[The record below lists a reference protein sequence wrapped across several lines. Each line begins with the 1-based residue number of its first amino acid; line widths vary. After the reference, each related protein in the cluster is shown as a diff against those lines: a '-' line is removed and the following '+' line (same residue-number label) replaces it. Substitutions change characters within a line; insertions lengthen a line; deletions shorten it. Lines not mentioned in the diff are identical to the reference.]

1 MIPETRFSPTTAAA
15 IALYAV
21 TSFGL
26 YYGMVQHNT
35 SLARDA
41 PRLGS
46 EMDRPLAGPSAR

>member
-21 TSFGL
+21 TLFGL
-26 YYGMVQHNT
+26 YYGMVQHNA
-35 SLARDA
+35 SLGRDA

-46 EMDRPLAGPSAR
+46 EMGRPLAGPSVR